1 MNSPQ
6 KLLAVAAIIVL
17 FSAAFVFRYEVTT
30 NDRGVAYKL
39 DRWTGQV
46 TFLAGSTARE
56 AVPPPAPVDWSQF
69 KPDKPTIDEILSE
82 ERR

>member
-1 MNSPQ
+1 MNSTA
-6 KLLAVAAIIVL
+6 KILTTVAAVL
-17 FSAAFVFRYEVTT
+17 LSAAFVFRYEVTT

-82 ERR
+82 APR